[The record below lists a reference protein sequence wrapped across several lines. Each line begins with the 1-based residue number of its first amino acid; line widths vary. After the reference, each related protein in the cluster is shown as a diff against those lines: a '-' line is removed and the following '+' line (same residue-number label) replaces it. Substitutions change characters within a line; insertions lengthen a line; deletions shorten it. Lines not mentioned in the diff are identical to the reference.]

1 MSWPLVKPPWKNVKW
16 LTWYPSKEGLANTW
30 PSPPTPL
37 WSDSEQIPGPRE
49 KGELDLLKEQIE
61 VLDTKNEWEYLKRTS
76 NPYELVFSQSQDVRI
91 PQSISNMRPLSRSFF
106 KMIEI
111 LIVMDFF
118 RRHSHPIG
126 PSAKKSSLKSAH
138 VCEGPGG
145 FIEALLHLSQKNN
158 MTLDNAWAMT
168 LKPSK
173 TNIPG
178 WKRAYHFLRKSPM
191 VHIEYGADET
201 GDIMVP
207 INQGAF
213 LDKTRSKCN
222 IFTADGGFDFSEHY
236 GTQEEE
242 VLPLLVSSSLIGLQ
256 TLCRGGDFI
265 LKVFDTESRATMDLL
280 ALLASCFD
288 HWTLY
293 KPGLSRPCN
302 AEKYFLGRGFRS
314 APGWI
319 LKTLVEIRNAY
330 ACGFKHMTSIF
341 ASLPEQVQA
350 DINGLKND
358 FLEQQV
364 GALKYAISKK
374 DEWNEHHEK
383 QWKEIQD
390 HSIHWCR
397 QFQIPIKPFS
407 GASTIVNKINAIPW
421 NQVVALHRRLED
433 VVQPE

>member
-1 MSWPLVKPPWKNVKW
+1 MKW
-16 LTWYPSKEGLANTW
+16 FTWYKEGTHIQW
-30 PSPPTPL
+30 PTPPTPL
-37 WSDSEQIPGPRE
+37 WSDSEKEPNKITGS
-49 KGELDLLKEQIE
+49 LDILKQQIE
-61 VLDTKNEWEYLKRTS
+61 VLDSKNEWEFLKRTS

-91 PQSISNMRPLSRSFF
+91 PQSICSLKPLSRSFF

-111 LIVMDFF
+111 LSVMDFF
-118 RRHSHPIG
+118 RRHLLTG
-126 PSAKKSSLKSAH
+126 KKTIKSAH

-145 FIEALLHLSQKNN
+145 FIEALIYLS
-158 MTLDNAWAMT
+158 TRHTCTVEDAWAMT
-168 LKPSK
+168 LKPTK

-178 WKRAYHFLRKSPM
+178 WKRAYHFLKKSPM
-191 VHIEYGADET
+191 VHIEYGQDDT

-207 INQGAF
+207 VNQGAF
-213 LDKTRSKCN
+213 LDKTRARCN

-242 VLPLLVSSSLIGLQ
+242 VLPLLISSALIGLQ
-256 TLCRGGDFI
+256 TLIKGGDFV
-265 LKVFDTESRATMDLL
+265 LKIFDTETKATMDLL

-288 HWTLY
+288 QWTLY

-302 AEKYFLGRGFRS
+302 AEKYFLGKGFRS

-330 ACGFKHMTSIF
+330 ACGFKHMTYIF
-341 ASLPEQVQA
+341 NSLPEQVQL
-350 DINGLKND
+350 DITLLKET

-364 GALKYAISKK
+364 GALGHAISSK
-374 DEWNEHHEK
+374 DEWNKNYDK

-397 QFQIPIKPFS
+397 QFQMPIKPFS
-407 GASTIVNKINAIPW
+407 GVSLIINKTNAIPW
-421 NQVVALHRRLED
+421 NQVVASHRHLED
-433 VVQPE
+433 AGPRE

>member
-1 MSWPLVKPPWKNVKW
+1 MSWPLVKPPWKQVKW
-16 LTWYPSKEGLANTW
+16 STCYQEGKTTVW
-30 PSPPTPL
+30 PSPPTPKWL
-37 WSDSEQIPGPRE
+37 ESDIPVE
-49 KGELDLLKEQIE
+49 KITGELDTLKQSIELL
-61 VLDTKNEWEYLKRTS
+61 DSKNEWEFLKRTS
-76 NPYELVFSQSQDVRI
+76 NPYELVFSQSQDTRI
-91 PQSISNMRPLSRSFF
+91 PQSISNLKPLSRSFF

-111 LIVMDFF
+111 LVVMDFF
-118 RRHSHPIG
+118 RRHSQVIR
-126 PSAKKSSLKSAH
+126 SAH

-145 FIEALLHLSQKNN
+145 FIEALLYLSQKNSV
-158 MTLDNAWAMT
+158 TVDNAWAMT
-168 LKPSK
+168 LKPTK

-178 WKRAYHFLRKSPM
+178 WKRAYHFLKKSPM
-191 VHIEYGADET
+191 VHIEYGQDDT

-207 INQGAF
+207 VNQGSF
-213 LDKTRSKCN
+213 LDKTRSKCH

-242 VLPLLVSSSLIGLQ
+242 VLPLLISSALIGLQ
-256 TLCRGGDFI
+256 TLARGGDFV
-265 LKVFDTESRATMDLL
+265 LKMFDTESKATMDLI

-302 AEKYFLGRGFRS
+302 AEKYFLGRGFRV

-341 ASLPEQVQA
+341 NTLPEQIQS
-350 DINGLKND
+350 DIIVLRTE
-358 FLEQQV
+358 FLEQQLSAV
-364 GALKYAISKK
+364 KYAISKK
-374 DEWNEHHEK
+374 DEWPIEYEK

-397 QFQIPIKPFS
+397 QFQIPIKPF
-407 GASTIVNKINAIPW
+407 GGHSTIVNKINAIPW
-421 NQVVALHRRLED
+421 NQVVASHRYLED
-433 VVQPE
+433 AAQPE

>member
-1 MSWPLVKPPWKNVKW
+1 MSWPLVKPPWKHVKW
-16 LTWYPSKEGLANTW
+16 LSWSPNTNW
-30 PSPPTPL
+30 LTGPIPQ
-37 WSDSEQIPGPRE
+37 WSEDQPVIV
-49 KGELDLLKEQIE
+49 KGNLDELKQSIE
-61 VLDTKNEWEYLKRTS
+61 VLDSRNEWEFLKRTS

-91 PQSISNMRPLSRSFF
+91 PQSICTLRPLSRSFF

-118 RRHSHPIG
+118 KNHIVPG
-126 PSAKKSSLKSAH
+126 KKNIIKSAH

-145 FIEALLHLSQKNN
+145 FIEALLHLASKNSF
-158 MTLDNAWAMT
+158 TVENAWAMT
-168 LKPSK
+168 LKPTK

-178 WKRAYHFLRKSPM
+178 WKRAYHFLKKSPM
-191 VHIEYGADET
+191 VHIEYGADDT

-207 INQGAF
+207 INQGSF
-213 LDKTRSKCN
+213 LEKTRGKCQ

-242 VLPLLVSSSLIGLQ
+242 VLPLLISSSLIGLQ
-256 TLCRGGDFI
+256 TLARGGDFI
-265 LKVFDTESRATMDLL
+265 LKIFDTESRATMDLI

-302 AEKYFLGRGFRS
+302 AEKYFLGRGCKQV
-314 APGWI
+314 PGWI

-341 ASLPEQVQA
+341 SAIPEKISN
-350 DINGLKND
+350 DILILKKD
-358 FLEQQV
+358 YLDQQV
-364 GALKYAISKK
+364 DALKYAISHK
-374 DEWNEHHEK
+374 DEWNKNPEK
-383 QWKEIQD
+383 QWKDIQD

-397 QFQIPIKPFS
+397 QFQVPIRSFS
-407 GASTIVNKINAIPW
+407 GLIVNKITAIPW
-421 NQVVALHRRLED
+421 NQVVASHRSLED

>member
-1 MSWPLVKPPWKNVKW
+1 MSWPLVKPPWKHVKW
-16 LTWYPSKEGLANTW
+16 LTWYKEGAAW
-30 PSPPTPL
+30 PVPPIPQ
-37 WSDSEQIPGPRE
+37 WSETEPERE
-49 KGELDLLKEQIE
+49 KGELDTLKQEIE
-61 VLDTKNEWEYLKRTS
+61 VLDSKNEWEYLKRTS
-76 NPYELVFSQSQDVRI
+76 NPYELVFSQSQDVKI
-91 PQSISNMRPLSRSFF
+91 PQSISNIRPLSRSFF

-118 RRHSHPIG
+118 RRHSDPV
-126 PSAKKSSLKSAH
+126 KKSGIRSAH

-145 FIEALLHLSQKNN
+145 FIEALINLSVKNN
-158 MTLDNAWAMT
+158 VTVENAWAMT
-168 LKPSK
+168 LKPTK

-207 INQGAF
+207 VNQGAF
-213 LDKTRSKCN
+213 LDKTRTKCH

-242 VLPLLVSSSLIGLQ
+242 VLPLLVSSALIGLQ
-256 TLCRGGDFI
+256 TLVKGGDFI
-265 LKVFDTESRATMDLL
+265 LKVFDTESKATMDLL

-288 HWTLY
+288 NWTLY

-302 AEKYFLGRGFRS
+302 AEKYFLGRGFRV

-330 ACGFKHMTSIF
+330 TCGFKHMTSIF
-341 ASLPEQVQA
+341 SAIPEHVHF
-350 DINGLKND
+350 DIIGMKND

-364 GALKYAISKK
+364 SALKYALSKK
-374 DEWNEHHEK
+374 DEWNENHEK

-407 GASTIVNKINAIPW
+407 CASTIVNKTNAIPW
-421 NQVVALHRRLED
+421 NQVVASHRRLED
-433 VVQPE
+433 VVQHE